1 VHISFKNLVIASV
14 LLMPY
19 SIFSAEGNEEEAS
32 SSIFDEV
39 VVTARKREEA
49 AQSVPIPITAL
60 GAAQLD
66 ARNITEIKDIE
77 KLTPNMQF
85 DAQGINATVTNVF
98 LRGIGQTNWSATQD
112 PKIGIYIDGVYLSR
126 AQGGL
131 VDLMDIERVEV
142 LRGPQGTLFGRNT
155 TAGLVH
161 IITKAPSDEI
171 EGMVSLGIGTANHE
185 VMRGT
190 LNLPVSER
198 VSARFAIMS
207 KETDGFII
215 NMATGDKQGNENS
228 QSVRA
233 SLMYTGEIYDSRFT
247 YDRFRSNELAMLGSC
262 RFNID
267 KNGAL
272 AGGFPA
278 LANFFGTY
286 DSMVANCEATS
297 QDYAL
302 DNNPNQ
308 SASTATDSY
317 TLTQNFDLSF
327 ADLTVIS
334 NHREIDNYNGTWG
347 WNMGNGPHL
356 SRAGNS
362 NLLDVINNPSD
373 HSIDSH
379 EIRLSG
385 DTGNLSWTVGAYIFE
400 EDSVDSID
408 VPIFRGVSTPTAA
421 EWPLFYLVIPGLN
434 VAQTVLGTQAFGS
447 RTQSSIVT
455 NSNDAIY
462 AEGTYAIDD
471 QTDLTVGVRR
481 SNDDREFTR
490 VQTLYGGGF
499 DPGNNCPGMV
509 FDANGATSDRCTQE
523 VDFSETTSRVILS
536 HAYDADRMVFASYSK
551 GYSSGGFNQD
561 IRMRPFEPEISDNFE
576 VGMKSTIRDG
586 KLRLNVTGFHN
597 SYENQ
602 QVTVGRIVNGQ
613 PTADLIN
620 AQEATLMGLEVEML
634 AQLSEDWTMTLTWG
648 YLDGQYDVF
657 TVNDNVIDPVT
668 LAESILVR
676 DLSGTGFGSGD
687 DGVSNTFDVSFIHT
701 ASLPS
706 GADVISQIGMSRY
719 DSSYNTLLNVPSS
732 LAPAYNLV
740 DGRVTWNF
748 ADGSNSLTLWGTNL
762 LDKDYIVGMLHQGGD
777 LEAGGVDFSLGMIA
791 DYWGQP
797 RRLGLEWRKN
807 F

>member
-1 VHISFKNLVIASV
+1 MHISLKSLVIASF
-14 LLMPY
+14 LMMPY

-77 KLTPNMQF
+77 KITPNMQF

-262 RFNID
+262 RFNLN

-272 AGGFPA
+272 VGGFPA
-278 LANFFGTY
+278 LAFFMGTY
-286 DSMVANCEATS
+286 DSMVSNCEATS
-297 QDYAL
+297 KDYAL
-302 DNNPNQ
+302 DNNANQ

-356 SRAGNS
+356 TRSGNS

-408 VPIFRGVSTPTAA
+408 VPIFQGVNIPTQ
-421 EWPLFYLVIPGLN
+421 EQWPIPYLYGLIPTL
-434 VAQTVLGTQAFGS
+434 VGTQTYGS

-471 QTDLTVGVRR
+471 QTDLTVGVRK
-481 SNDDREFTR
+481 SNDDRKFTR
-490 VQTLYGGGF
+490 VQTLVDGSF
-499 DPGNNCPGMV
+499 DAGNNCPGMV
-509 FDANGATSDRCTQE
+509 FDANGFATSDRCSQE

-648 YLDGQYDVF
+648 HLDGQYDVF

-687 DGVSNTFDVSFIHT
+687 DGVSDTFDVSFIHT

-777 LEAGGVDFSLGMIA
+777 LEVGGVDFSLGMIT

>member
-1 VHISFKNLVIASV
+1 
-14 LLMPY
+14 
-19 SIFSAEGNEEEAS
+19 
-32 SSIFDEV
+32 
-39 VVTARKREEA
+39 
-49 AQSVPIPITAL
+49 
-60 GAAQLD
+60 
-66 ARNITEIKDIE
+66 
-77 KLTPNMQF
+77 
-85 DAQGINATVTNVF
+85 
-98 LRGIGQTNWSATQD
+98 
-112 PKIGIYIDGVYLSR
+112 
-126 AQGGL
+126 
-131 VDLMDIERVEV
+131 
-142 LRGPQGTLFGRNT
+142 
-155 TAGLVH
+155 
-161 IITKAPSDEI
+161 
-171 EGMVSLGIGTANHE
+171 
-185 VMRGT
+185 
-190 LNLPVSER
+190 
-198 VSARFAIMS
+198 
-207 KETDGFII
+207 
-215 NMATGDKQGNENS
+215 
-228 QSVRA
+228 
-233 SLMYTGEIYDSRFT
+233 
-247 YDRFRSNELAMLGSC
+247 MLGSC
-262 RFNID
+262 RFNLN

-272 AGGFPA
+272 VGGFPA
-278 LANFFGTY
+278 LAFFMGTY
-286 DSMVANCEATS
+286 DSMVSNCEATS
-297 QDYAL
+297 KDYAL
-302 DNNPNQ
+302 DNNANQ

-356 SRAGNS
+356 TRSGNS

-408 VPIFRGVSTPTAA
+408 VPIFQGVNIPTQEQWAI
-421 EWPLFYLVIPGLN
+421 PYLYGLIPTL
-434 VAQTVLGTQAFGS
+434 VGTQTYGS

-490 VQTLYGGGF
+490 VQTLVDGSF
-499 DPGNNCPGMV
+499 DAGNNCPGMV
-509 FDANGATSDRCTQE
+509 FDANGFATSDRCTQE

-576 VGMKSTIRDG
+576 VGMKSTLRDG

-620 AQEATLMGLEVEML
+620 AQEATLIGLELEML
-634 AQLSEDWTMTLTWG
+634 AQLSEDWTMSLTWG
-648 YLDGQYDVF
+648 HLDGQYDVF

-668 LAESILVR
+668 LAESIVVR
-676 DLSGTGFGSGD
+676 DLSGTGFGAGD

-706 GADVISQIGMSRY
+706 GADVVSQIGMSRY

-777 LEAGGVDFSLGMIA
+777 LEVGGVDFSLGMIA

>member
-1 VHISFKNLVIASV
+1 MHISFKSLVIASF
-14 LLMPY
+14 LMMPY
-19 SIFSAEGNEEEAS
+19 SIFSAEGNEEEA

-60 GAAQLD
+60 GAAQL
-66 ARNITEIKDIE
+66 AGRNITEIKDIE

-85 DAQGINATVTNVF
+85 DAQGINSTVTNVF

-185 VMRGT
+185 VVRGM

-198 VSARFAIMS
+198 LSARFSIMS

-215 NMATGDKQGNENS
+215 NMATGDKQGNEDS
-228 QSVRA
+228 QSMRA

-262 RFNID
+262 RFNLN

-272 AGGFPA
+272 VGGFPA
-278 LANFFGTY
+278 LAFFMGTY
-286 DSMVANCEATS
+286 DSMVSNCEATS
-297 QDYAL
+297 KDYAL
-302 DNNPNQ
+302 DNNANQ

-356 SRAGNS
+356 TRSGNS

-408 VPIFRGVSTPTAA
+408 VPIFQGVNIPTQEQWAI
-421 EWPLFYLVIPGLN
+421 PYLYGLIPTL
-434 VAQTVLGTQAFGS
+434 VGTQTYGS

-490 VQTLYGGGF
+490 VQTLVDGSF
-499 DPGNNCPGMV
+499 DAGNNCPGMV
-509 FDANGATSDRCTQE
+509 FDANGFATSDRCTQE

-576 VGMKSTIRDG
+576 VGMKSTLRDG

-620 AQEATLMGLEVEML
+620 AQEATLIGLELEML
-634 AQLSEDWTMTLTWG
+634 AQLSEDWTMSLTWG
-648 YLDGQYDVF
+648 HLDGQYDVF

-668 LAESILVR
+668 LAESIVVR
-676 DLSGTGFGSGD
+676 DLSGTGFGAGD

-706 GADVISQIGMSRY
+706 GADVVSQIGMSRY

-777 LEAGGVDFSLGMIA
+777 LEVGGVDFSLGMIA

>member
-1 VHISFKNLVIASV
+1 MYRNYKSLVIASV

-60 GAAQLD
+60 GAAQL
-66 ARNITEIKDIE
+66 AGRNITEIKDIE

-85 DAQGINATVTNVF
+85 DAQGINSTVTNVF

-185 VMRGT
+185 VVRGM

-198 VSARFAIMS
+198 VSARFSIMS

-215 NMATGDKQGNENS
+215 NMATGDKQGNEDS
-228 QSVRA
+228 QSMRA

-262 RFNID
+262 RFNLN

-272 AGGFPA
+272 VGGFPA
-278 LANFFGTY
+278 LAFFMGTY
-286 DSMVANCEATS
+286 DSMVSNCEATS
-297 QDYAL
+297 KDYAL
-302 DNNPNQ
+302 DNNANQ

-356 SRAGNS
+356 TRSGNS

-408 VPIFRGVSTPTAA
+408 VPIFQGVNIPTQEQWAI
-421 EWPLFYLVIPGLN
+421 PYLYGLIPTL
-434 VAQTVLGTQAFGS
+434 VGTQTYGS

-490 VQTLYGGGF
+490 VQTLVDGSF
-499 DPGNNCPGMV
+499 DAGNNCPGMV
-509 FDANGATSDRCTQE
+509 FDANGFATSDRCTQE

-576 VGMKSTIRDG
+576 VGMKSTLRDG

-620 AQEATLMGLEVEML
+620 AQEALLIGLELEML
-634 AQLSEDWTMTLTWG
+634 AQLSEDWTMSLTWG
-648 YLDGQYDVF
+648 HLDGQYDVF

-668 LAESILVR
+668 LAESIVVR
-676 DLSGTGFGSGD
+676 DLSGTGFGAGD

-706 GADVISQIGMSRY
+706 GADVVSQIGMSRY

-777 LEAGGVDFSLGMIA
+777 LEVGGVDFSLGMIA

>member
-1 VHISFKNLVIASV
+1 
-14 LLMPY
+14 
-19 SIFSAEGNEEEAS
+19 
-32 SSIFDEV
+32 
-39 VVTARKREEA
+39 
-49 AQSVPIPITAL
+49 
-60 GAAQLD
+60 
-66 ARNITEIKDIE
+66 
-77 KLTPNMQF
+77 
-85 DAQGINATVTNVF
+85 
-98 LRGIGQTNWSATQD
+98 
-112 PKIGIYIDGVYLSR
+112 
-126 AQGGL
+126 
-131 VDLMDIERVEV
+131 MDIERVEV

-185 VMRGT
+185 VVRGM

-198 VSARFAIMS
+198 VSARFSIMS

-215 NMATGDKQGNENS
+215 NMATGDKQGNEDS
-228 QSVRA
+228 QSMRA

-262 RFNID
+262 RFNLN

-272 AGGFPA
+272 VGGFPA
-278 LANFFGTY
+278 LAFFMGTY
-286 DSMVANCEATS
+286 DSMVSNCEATS
-297 QDYAL
+297 KDYAL
-302 DNNPNQ
+302 DNNANQ

-356 SRAGNS
+356 TRSGNS

-408 VPIFRGVSTPTAA
+408 VPIFQGVNIPTQEQWAI
-421 EWPLFYLVIPGLN
+421 PYLYGLIPTL
-434 VAQTVLGTQAFGS
+434 VGTQTYGS

-490 VQTLYGGGF
+490 VQTLVDGSF
-499 DPGNNCPGMV
+499 DAGNNCPGMV
-509 FDANGATSDRCTQE
+509 FDANGFATSDRCTQE

-576 VGMKSTIRDG
+576 VGMKSTLRDG

-620 AQEATLMGLEVEML
+620 AQEATLIGLELEML
-634 AQLSEDWTMTLTWG
+634 AQLSEDWTMSLTWG
-648 YLDGQYDVF
+648 HLDGQYDVF

-668 LAESILVR
+668 LAESIVVR
-676 DLSGTGFGSGD
+676 DLSGTGFGAGD

-706 GADVISQIGMSRY
+706 GADVVSQIGMSRY

-777 LEAGGVDFSLGMIA
+777 LEVGGVDFSLGMIA

>member
-1 VHISFKNLVIASV
+1 
-14 LLMPY
+14 MPY

-60 GAAQLD
+60 GAAQL
-66 ARNITEIKDIE
+66 AGRNITEIKDIE

-85 DAQGINATVTNVF
+85 DAQGINSTVTNVF

-161 IITKAPSDEI
+161 IITKAPSNEI

-185 VMRGT
+185 VVRGM

-198 VSARFAIMS
+198 VSARFSIMS

-215 NMATGDKQGNENS
+215 NMATGDKQGNEDS
-228 QSVRA
+228 QSMRA

-262 RFNID
+262 RFNLN

-272 AGGFPA
+272 VGGFPA
-278 LANFFGTY
+278 LAFYMGTY
-286 DSMVANCEATS
+286 DSMVSNCEATS
-297 QDYAL
+297 KDYAL
-302 DNNPNQ
+302 DNNANQ

-356 SRAGNS
+356 TRSGNS

-408 VPIFRGVSTPTAA
+408 VPIFQGVNIPTQEQWAI
-421 EWPLFYLVIPGLN
+421 PYLYGLIPTL
-434 VAQTVLGTQAFGS
+434 VGTQTYGS

-471 QTDLTVGVRR
+471 QTDLTVGVRK
-481 SNDDREFTR
+481 SNDDRKFTR
-490 VQTLYGGGF
+490 VQTLVDGSF
-499 DPGNNCPGMV
+499 DAGNNCPGMV
-509 FDANGATSDRCTQE
+509 FDANGFATSDRCTQE

-576 VGMKSTIRDG
+576 VGMKSTLRDG

-620 AQEATLMGLEVEML
+620 AQEATLIGLELEML
-634 AQLSEDWTMTLTWG
+634 AQLSEDWTMSLTWG

-706 GADVISQIGMSRY
+706 GADVVSQIGMSRY

-777 LEAGGVDFSLGMIA
+777 LEVGGVDFSLGMIA

>member
-1 VHISFKNLVIASV
+1 
-14 LLMPY
+14 M
-19 SIFSAEGNEEEAS
+19 
-32 SSIFDEV
+32 
-39 VVTARKREEA
+39 
-49 AQSVPIPITAL
+49 
-60 GAAQLD
+60 
-66 ARNITEIKDIE
+66 
-77 KLTPNMQF
+77 
-85 DAQGINATVTNVF
+85 
-98 LRGIGQTNWSATQD
+98 
-112 PKIGIYIDGVYLSR
+112 
-126 AQGGL
+126 
-131 VDLMDIERVEV
+131 
-142 LRGPQGTLFGRNT
+142 
-155 TAGLVH
+155 
-161 IITKAPSDEI
+161 
-171 EGMVSLGIGTANHE
+171 
-185 VMRGT
+185 
-190 LNLPVSER
+190 
-198 VSARFAIMS
+198 
-207 KETDGFII
+207 
-215 NMATGDKQGNENS
+215 
-228 QSVRA
+228 
-233 SLMYTGEIYDSRFT
+233 
-247 YDRFRSNELAMLGSC
+247 
-262 RFNID
+262 
-267 KNGAL
+267 
-272 AGGFPA
+272 
-278 LANFFGTY
+278 GTY
-286 DSMVANCEATS
+286 DSMVSNCEATS
-297 QDYAL
+297 KDYAL
-302 DNNPNQ
+302 DNNANQ

-356 SRAGNS
+356 TRSGNS

-408 VPIFRGVSTPTAA
+408 VPIFQGVNIPTQEQWAI
-421 EWPLFYLVIPGLN
+421 PYLYGLIPTL
-434 VAQTVLGTQAFGS
+434 VGTQTYGS

-490 VQTLYGGGF
+490 VQTLVDGSF
-499 DPGNNCPGMV
+499 DAGNNCPGMV
-509 FDANGATSDRCTQE
+509 FDANGFATSDRCTQE

-576 VGMKSTIRDG
+576 VGMKSTLRDG

-620 AQEATLMGLEVEML
+620 AQEATLIGLELEML
-634 AQLSEDWTMTLTWG
+634 AQLSEDWTMSLTWG
-648 YLDGQYDVF
+648 HLDGQYDVF

-668 LAESILVR
+668 LAESIVVR
-676 DLSGTGFGSGD
+676 DLSGTGFGAGD

-706 GADVISQIGMSRY
+706 GADVVSQIGMSRY

-777 LEAGGVDFSLGMIA
+777 LEVGGVDFSLGMIA

>member
-1 VHISFKNLVIASV
+1 MYRNYKSLVIASV

-60 GAAQLD
+60 GAAQL
-66 ARNITEIKDIE
+66 AGRNITEIKDIE

-85 DAQGINATVTNVF
+85 DAQGINSTVTNVF

-185 VMRGT
+185 VVRGM

-198 VSARFAIMS
+198 VSARFSIMS

-215 NMATGDKQGNENS
+215 NMATGDKQGNEDS
-228 QSVRA
+228 QSMRA

-262 RFNID
+262 RFNLN

-272 AGGFPA
+272 VGGFPA
-278 LANFFGTY
+278 LAFFMGTY
-286 DSMVANCEATS
+286 DSMVSNCEATS
-297 QDYAL
+297 KDYAL
-302 DNNPNQ
+302 DNNANQ

-356 SRAGNS
+356 TRSGNS

-385 DTGNLSWTVGAYIFE
+385 DTGNLSWTVGAYVFE

-408 VPIFRGVSTPTAA
+408 VPIFQGVNIPTQ
-421 EWPLFYLVIPGLN
+421 EQWPIPYLYGLIPTL
-434 VAQTVLGTQAFGS
+434 VGTQTYGS

-490 VQTLYGGGF
+490 VQTLVDGSF
-499 DPGNNCPGMV
+499 DAGNNCPGMV
-509 FDANGATSDRCTQE
+509 FDANGFATSDRCTQE

-576 VGMKSTIRDG
+576 VGMKSTLRDG

-620 AQEATLMGLEVEML
+620 AQEATLIGLELEML
-634 AQLSEDWTMTLTWG
+634 AQLSEDWTMSLTWG
-648 YLDGQYDVF
+648 HLDGQYDVF

-668 LAESILVR
+668 LAESIVVR
-676 DLSGTGFGSGD
+676 DLSGTGFGAGD

-706 GADVISQIGMSRY
+706 GADVVSQIGMSRY

-777 LEAGGVDFSLGMIA
+777 LEVGGVDFSLGMIA

>member
-1 VHISFKNLVIASV
+1 MYRNYKSLVIASV

-60 GAAQLD
+60 GAAQL
-66 ARNITEIKDIE
+66 AGRNITEIKDIE

-85 DAQGINATVTNVF
+85 DAQGINSTVTNVF

-185 VMRGT
+185 VVRGM

-198 VSARFAIMS
+198 VSARFSIMS

-228 QSVRA
+228 QSMRA

-262 RFNID
+262 RFNLN

-272 AGGFPA
+272 VGGFPA
-278 LANFFGTY
+278 LAFFMGTY
-286 DSMVANCEATS
+286 DSMVSNCEATS
-297 QDYAL
+297 KDYAL
-302 DNNPNQ
+302 DNNANQ

-356 SRAGNS
+356 TRSGNS

-408 VPIFRGVSTPTAA
+408 VPIFQGVNIPTQEQWAI
-421 EWPLFYLVIPGLN
+421 PYLYGLIPTL
-434 VAQTVLGTQAFGS
+434 VGTQTYGS

-490 VQTLYGGGF
+490 VQTLVDGSF
-499 DPGNNCPGMV
+499 DAGNNCPGMV
-509 FDANGATSDRCTQE
+509 FDANGFATSDRCTQE

-576 VGMKSTIRDG
+576 VGMKSTLRDG

-620 AQEATLMGLEVEML
+620 AQEATLIGLELEML
-634 AQLSEDWTMTLTWG
+634 AQLSEDWTMSLTWG
-648 YLDGQYDVF
+648 HLDGQYDVF

-668 LAESILVR
+668 LAESIVVR
-676 DLSGTGFGSGD
+676 DLSGTGFGAGD

-706 GADVISQIGMSRY
+706 GADVVSQIGMSRY

-777 LEAGGVDFSLGMIA
+777 LEVGGVDFSLGMIA

>member
-1 VHISFKNLVIASV
+1 MHISFKSLVIASF
-14 LLMPY
+14 LMMPY
-19 SIFSAEGNEEEAS
+19 SIFSAEGNEEEA

-60 GAAQLD
+60 GSAQLD

-85 DAQGINATVTNVF
+85 DAQGINQTVTNVF
-98 LRGIGQTNWSATQD
+98 LRGIGQGNWSATQD

-185 VMRGT
+185 VVRGM

-198 VSARFAIMS
+198 VSARFSIMS

-215 NMATGDKQGNENS
+215 NMATGDKQGNEDS
-228 QSVRA
+228 QSMRA

-262 RFNID
+262 RFNLN

-272 AGGFPA
+272 VGGFPA
-278 LANFFGTY
+278 LAFFMGTY
-286 DSMVANCEATS
+286 DSMVSNCEATS
-297 QDYAL
+297 KDYAL
-302 DNNPNQ
+302 DNNANQ

-356 SRAGNS
+356 TRSGNS

-408 VPIFRGVSTPTAA
+408 VPIFQGVNIPTQEQWAI
-421 EWPLFYLVIPGLN
+421 PYLYGLIPTL
-434 VAQTVLGTQAFGS
+434 VGTQTYGS

-490 VQTLYGGGF
+490 VQTLVDGSF
-499 DPGNNCPGMV
+499 DAGNNCPGMV
-509 FDANGATSDRCTQE
+509 FDANGFATSDRCTQE

-576 VGMKSTIRDG
+576 VGMKSTLRDG

-620 AQEATLMGLEVEML
+620 AQEATLIGLELEML
-634 AQLSEDWTMTLTWG
+634 AQLSEDWTMSLTWG
-648 YLDGQYDVF
+648 HLDGQYDVF

-668 LAESILVR
+668 LAESIVVR
-676 DLSGTGFGSGD
+676 DLSGTGFGAGD

-706 GADVISQIGMSRY
+706 GADVVSQIGMSRY

-777 LEAGGVDFSLGMIA
+777 LEVGGVDFSLGMIA

>member
-1 VHISFKNLVIASV
+1 
-14 LLMPY
+14 M
-19 SIFSAEGNEEEAS
+19 
-32 SSIFDEV
+32 
-39 VVTARKREEA
+39 
-49 AQSVPIPITAL
+49 
-60 GAAQLD
+60 
-66 ARNITEIKDIE
+66 
-77 KLTPNMQF
+77 
-85 DAQGINATVTNVF
+85 
-98 LRGIGQTNWSATQD
+98 
-112 PKIGIYIDGVYLSR
+112 
-126 AQGGL
+126 
-131 VDLMDIERVEV
+131 
-142 LRGPQGTLFGRNT
+142 
-155 TAGLVH
+155 
-161 IITKAPSDEI
+161 
-171 EGMVSLGIGTANHE
+171 
-185 VMRGT
+185 

-198 VSARFAIMS
+198 LSARFSIMS

-215 NMATGDKQGNENS
+215 NMATGDKQGNEDS
-228 QSVRA
+228 QSMRA

-262 RFNID
+262 RFNLN

-272 AGGFPA
+272 VGGFPA
-278 LANFFGTY
+278 LAFFMGTY
-286 DSMVANCEATS
+286 DSMVSNCEATS
-297 QDYAL
+297 KDYAL
-302 DNNPNQ
+302 DNNANQ

-356 SRAGNS
+356 TRSGNS

-408 VPIFRGVSTPTAA
+408 VPIFQGVNIPTQEQWAI
-421 EWPLFYLVIPGLN
+421 PYLYGLIPTL
-434 VAQTVLGTQAFGS
+434 VGTQTYGS

-490 VQTLYGGGF
+490 VQTLVDGSF
-499 DPGNNCPGMV
+499 DAGNNCPGMV
-509 FDANGATSDRCTQE
+509 FDANGFATSDRCTQE

-576 VGMKSTIRDG
+576 VGMKSTLRDG

-620 AQEATLMGLEVEML
+620 AQEATLIGLELEML
-634 AQLSEDWTMTLTWG
+634 AQLSEDWTMSLTWG
-648 YLDGQYDVF
+648 HLDGQYDVF

-668 LAESILVR
+668 LAESIVVR
-676 DLSGTGFGSGD
+676 DLSGTGFGAGD

-706 GADVISQIGMSRY
+706 GADVVSQIGMSRY

-777 LEAGGVDFSLGMIA
+777 LEVGGVDFSLGMIA

>member
-1 VHISFKNLVIASV
+1 
-14 LLMPY
+14 M
-19 SIFSAEGNEEEAS
+19 
-32 SSIFDEV
+32 
-39 VVTARKREEA
+39 
-49 AQSVPIPITAL
+49 
-60 GAAQLD
+60 
-66 ARNITEIKDIE
+66 
-77 KLTPNMQF
+77 
-85 DAQGINATVTNVF
+85 
-98 LRGIGQTNWSATQD
+98 
-112 PKIGIYIDGVYLSR
+112 
-126 AQGGL
+126 
-131 VDLMDIERVEV
+131 
-142 LRGPQGTLFGRNT
+142 
-155 TAGLVH
+155 
-161 IITKAPSDEI
+161 
-171 EGMVSLGIGTANHE
+171 
-185 VMRGT
+185 

-198 VSARFAIMS
+198 VSARFSIMS

-262 RFNID
+262 RFNLN

-272 AGGFPA
+272 VGGFPA
-278 LANFFGTY
+278 LAFFMGTY
-286 DSMVANCEATS
+286 DSMVSNCEATS
-297 QDYAL
+297 KDYAL
-302 DNNPNQ
+302 DNNANQ

-356 SRAGNS
+356 TRSGNS

-408 VPIFRGVSTPTAA
+408 VPIFQGVNIPTQ
-421 EWPLFYLVIPGLN
+421 EQWPIPYLYGLIPTL
-434 VAQTVLGTQAFGS
+434 VGTQTYGS

-490 VQTLYGGGF
+490 VQTLVDGSF
-499 DPGNNCPGMV
+499 DAGNNCPGMV
-509 FDANGATSDRCTQE
+509 FDANGFATSDRCSQE

-648 YLDGQYDVF
+648 HLDGQYDVF

-687 DGVSNTFDVSFIHT
+687 DGVSDTFDVSFIHT

-777 LEAGGVDFSLGMIA
+777 LEVGGVDFSLGMIA

>member
-1 VHISFKNLVIASV
+1 MIASV

-60 GAAQLD
+60 GAAQL
-66 ARNITEIKDIE
+66 AGRNITEIKDIE

-85 DAQGINATVTNVF
+85 DAQGINSTVTNVF

-185 VMRGT
+185 VVRGM

-198 VSARFAIMS
+198 VSARFSIMS

-215 NMATGDKQGNENS
+215 NMATGDKQGNEDS
-228 QSVRA
+228 QSMRA

-262 RFNID
+262 RFNLN

-272 AGGFPA
+272 VGGFPA
-278 LANFFGTY
+278 LAFFMGTY
-286 DSMVANCEATS
+286 DSMVSNCEATS
-297 QDYAL
+297 KDYAL
-302 DNNPNQ
+302 DNNANQ

-356 SRAGNS
+356 TRSGNS

-408 VPIFRGVSTPTAA
+408 VPIFQGVNIPTQEQWAI
-421 EWPLFYLVIPGLN
+421 PYLYGLIPTL
-434 VAQTVLGTQAFGS
+434 VGTQTYGS

-490 VQTLYGGGF
+490 VQTLVDGSF
-499 DPGNNCPGMV
+499 DAGNNCPGMV
-509 FDANGATSDRCTQE
+509 FDANGFATSDRCTQE

-576 VGMKSTIRDG
+576 VGMKSTLRDG

-620 AQEATLMGLEVEML
+620 AQEATLIGLELEML
-634 AQLSEDWTMTLTWG
+634 AQLSEDWTMSLTWG
-648 YLDGQYDVF
+648 HLDGQYDVF

-668 LAESILVR
+668 LAESIVVR
-676 DLSGTGFGSGD
+676 DLSGTGFGAGD

-706 GADVISQIGMSRY
+706 GADVVSQIGMSRY

-777 LEAGGVDFSLGMIA
+777 LEVGGVDFSLGMIA

>member
-1 VHISFKNLVIASV
+1 MYRNYKSLMIASV

-60 GAAQLD
+60 GAAQL
-66 ARNITEIKDIE
+66 AGRNITEIKDIE

-85 DAQGINATVTNVF
+85 DAQGINSTVTNVF

-185 VMRGT
+185 VVRGM

-198 VSARFAIMS
+198 VSARFSIMS

-215 NMATGDKQGNENS
+215 NMATGDKQGNEDS
-228 QSVRA
+228 QSMRA

-262 RFNID
+262 RFNLN

-272 AGGFPA
+272 VGGFPA
-278 LANFFGTY
+278 LAFFMGTY
-286 DSMVANCEATS
+286 DSMVSNCEATS
-297 QDYAL
+297 KDYAL
-302 DNNPNQ
+302 DNNANQ

-356 SRAGNS
+356 TRSGNS

-408 VPIFRGVSTPTAA
+408 VPIFQGVNIPTQEQWAI
-421 EWPLFYLVIPGLN
+421 PYLYGLIPTL
-434 VAQTVLGTQAFGS
+434 VGTQTYGS

-490 VQTLYGGGF
+490 VQTLVDGSF
-499 DPGNNCPGMV
+499 DAGNNCPGMV
-509 FDANGATSDRCTQE
+509 FDANGFATSDRCTQE

-576 VGMKSTIRDG
+576 VGMKSTLRDG

-620 AQEATLMGLEVEML
+620 AQEATLIGLELEML
-634 AQLSEDWTMTLTWG
+634 AQLSEDWTMSLTWG
-648 YLDGQYDVF
+648 HLDGQYDVF

-668 LAESILVR
+668 LAESIVVR
-676 DLSGTGFGSGD
+676 DLSGTGFGAGD

-706 GADVISQIGMSRY
+706 GADVVSQIGMSRY

-777 LEAGGVDFSLGMIA
+777 LEVGGVDFSLGMIA

>member
-1 VHISFKNLVIASV
+1 MYRNYKSLVIASV

-60 GAAQLD
+60 GAAQL
-66 ARNITEIKDIE
+66 AGRNITEIKDIE

-85 DAQGINATVTNVF
+85 DAQGINSTVTNVF

-161 IITKAPSDEI
+161 IITKAPSNEI

-185 VMRGT
+185 VVRGM

-198 VSARFAIMS
+198 VSARFSIMS

-215 NMATGDKQGNENS
+215 NMATGDKQGNEDS
-228 QSVRA
+228 QSMRA

-247 YDRFRSNELAMLGSC
+247 YDRFRSNELSMLGSC
-262 RFNID
+262 RFNLN

-272 AGGFPA
+272 VGGFPA
-278 LANFFGTY
+278 LAFFMGTY
-286 DSMVANCEATS
+286 DSMVSNCEATS
-297 QDYAL
+297 KDYAL
-302 DNNPNQ
+302 DNNANQ

-356 SRAGNS
+356 TRSGNS

-408 VPIFRGVSTPTAA
+408 VPIFQGVNIPTQEQWAI
-421 EWPLFYLVIPGLN
+421 PYLYGLIPTL
-434 VAQTVLGTQAFGS
+434 VGTQTYGS

-471 QTDLTVGVRR
+471 QTDLTVGVRK
-481 SNDDREFTR
+481 SNDDRKFTR
-490 VQTLYGGGF
+490 VQTLVDGSF
-499 DPGNNCPGMV
+499 DAGNNCPGMV
-509 FDANGATSDRCTQE
+509 FDANGFATSDRCTQE

-576 VGMKSTIRDG
+576 VGMKSTLRDG

-620 AQEATLMGLEVEML
+620 AQEATLIGLELEML
-634 AQLSEDWTMTLTWG
+634 AQLSEDWTMSLTWG

-701 ASLPS
+701 DSLPS
-706 GADVISQIGMSRY
+706 GADVVSQIGMSRY

-777 LEAGGVDFSLGMIA
+777 LEVGGVDFSLGMIA

>member
-1 VHISFKNLVIASV
+1 
-14 LLMPY
+14 
-19 SIFSAEGNEEEAS
+19 
-32 SSIFDEV
+32 
-39 VVTARKREEA
+39 
-49 AQSVPIPITAL
+49 L
-60 GAAQLD
+60 GAAQL
-66 ARNITEIKDIE
+66 AGRNITEIKDIE

-85 DAQGINATVTNVF
+85 DAQGINSTVTNVF

-161 IITKAPSDEI
+161 IITKAPSNEI

-185 VMRGT
+185 VVRGM

-198 VSARFAIMS
+198 VSARFSIMS

-215 NMATGDKQGNENS
+215 NMATGDKQGNEDS
-228 QSVRA
+228 QSMRA

-262 RFNID
+262 RFNLN

-272 AGGFPA
+272 VGGFPA
-278 LANFFGTY
+278 LAFYMGTY
-286 DSMVANCEATS
+286 DSMVSNCEATS
-297 QDYAL
+297 KDYAL
-302 DNNPNQ
+302 DNNANQ

-356 SRAGNS
+356 TRSGNS

-408 VPIFRGVSTPTAA
+408 VPIFQGVNIPTQEQWAI
-421 EWPLFYLVIPGLN
+421 PYLYGLIPTL
-434 VAQTVLGTQAFGS
+434 VGTQTYGS

-471 QTDLTVGVRR
+471 QTDLTVGVRK
-481 SNDDREFTR
+481 SNDDRKFTR
-490 VQTLYGGGF
+490 VQTLVDGSF
-499 DPGNNCPGMV
+499 DAGNNCPGMV
-509 FDANGATSDRCTQE
+509 FDANGFATSDRCTQE

-576 VGMKSTIRDG
+576 VGMKSTLRDG

-620 AQEATLMGLEVEML
+620 AQEATLIGLELEML
-634 AQLSEDWTMTLTWG
+634 AQLSEDWTMSLTWG

-706 GADVISQIGMSRY
+706 GADVVSQIGMSRY

-777 LEAGGVDFSLGMIA
+777 LEVGGVDFSLGMIA

>member
-1 VHISFKNLVIASV
+1 MYRNYKSLVIASV

-60 GAAQLD
+60 GAAQL
-66 ARNITEIKDIE
+66 AGRNITEIKDIE

-85 DAQGINATVTNVF
+85 DAQGINSTVTNVF

-185 VMRGT
+185 VVRGM

-198 VSARFAIMS
+198 LSARFSIMS

-215 NMATGDKQGNENS
+215 NMATGDKQGNEDS
-228 QSVRA
+228 QSMRA

-262 RFNID
+262 RFNLN

-272 AGGFPA
+272 VGGFPA
-278 LANFFGTY
+278 LAFFMGTY
-286 DSMVANCEATS
+286 DSMVSNCEATS
-297 QDYAL
+297 KDYAL
-302 DNNPNQ
+302 DNNANQ

-356 SRAGNS
+356 TRSGNS

-408 VPIFRGVSTPTAA
+408 VPIFQGVNIPTQEQWAI
-421 EWPLFYLVIPGLN
+421 PYLYGLIPTL
-434 VAQTVLGTQAFGS
+434 VGTQTYGS

-490 VQTLYGGGF
+490 VQTLVDGSF
-499 DPGNNCPGMV
+499 DAGNNCPGMV
-509 FDANGATSDRCTQE
+509 FDANGFATSDRCTQE

-576 VGMKSTIRDG
+576 VGMKSTLRDG

-620 AQEATLMGLEVEML
+620 AQEATLIGLELEML
-634 AQLSEDWTMTLTWG
+634 AQLSEDWTMSLTWG
-648 YLDGQYDVF
+648 HLDGQYDVF

-668 LAESILVR
+668 LAESIVVR
-676 DLSGTGFGSGD
+676 DLSGTGFGAGD

-706 GADVISQIGMSRY
+706 GADVVSQIGMSRY

-777 LEAGGVDFSLGMIA
+777 LEVGGVDFSLGMIA

>member
-1 VHISFKNLVIASV
+1 MYRNYKSLVIASV

-60 GAAQLD
+60 GAAQL
-66 ARNITEIKDIE
+66 AGRNITEIKDIE

-85 DAQGINATVTNVF
+85 DAQGINSTVTNVF

-161 IITKAPSDEI
+161 IITKAPSNEI

-185 VMRGT
+185 VVRGM

-198 VSARFAIMS
+198 VSARFSIMS

-215 NMATGDKQGNENS
+215 NMATGDKQGNEDS
-228 QSVRA
+228 QSMRA

-262 RFNID
+262 RFNLN

-272 AGGFPA
+272 VGGFPA
-278 LANFFGTY
+278 LAFYMGTY
-286 DSMVANCEATS
+286 DSMVSNCEATS
-297 QDYAL
+297 KDYAL
-302 DNNPNQ
+302 DNNANQ

-356 SRAGNS
+356 TRSGNS

-408 VPIFRGVSTPTAA
+408 VPIFQGVNIPTQEQWAI
-421 EWPLFYLVIPGLN
+421 PYLYGLIPTL
-434 VAQTVLGTQAFGS
+434 VGTQTYGS

-471 QTDLTVGVRR
+471 QTDLTVGVRK
-481 SNDDREFTR
+481 SNDDRKFTR
-490 VQTLYGGGF
+490 VQTLVDGSF
-499 DPGNNCPGMV
+499 DAGNNCPGMV
-509 FDANGATSDRCTQE
+509 FDANGFATSDRCTQE

-576 VGMKSTIRDG
+576 VGMKSTLRDG

-620 AQEATLMGLEVEML
+620 AQEATLIGLELEML
-634 AQLSEDWTMTLTWG
+634 AQLSEDWTMSLTWG

-706 GADVISQIGMSRY
+706 GADVVSQIGMSRY

-777 LEAGGVDFSLGMIA
+777 LEVGGVDFSLGMIA

>member
-1 VHISFKNLVIASV
+1 
-14 LLMPY
+14 
-19 SIFSAEGNEEEAS
+19 
-32 SSIFDEV
+32 
-39 VVTARKREEA
+39 
-49 AQSVPIPITAL
+49 
-60 GAAQLD
+60 
-66 ARNITEIKDIE
+66 
-77 KLTPNMQF
+77 
-85 DAQGINATVTNVF
+85 
-98 LRGIGQTNWSATQD
+98 
-112 PKIGIYIDGVYLSR
+112 
-126 AQGGL
+126 
-131 VDLMDIERVEV
+131 
-142 LRGPQGTLFGRNT
+142 
-155 TAGLVH
+155 
-161 IITKAPSDEI
+161 
-171 EGMVSLGIGTANHE
+171 
-185 VMRGT
+185 
-190 LNLPVSER
+190 
-198 VSARFAIMS
+198 MS

-215 NMATGDKQGNENS
+215 NMATGDKQGNEDS
-228 QSVRA
+228 QSMRA

-262 RFNID
+262 RFNLN

-272 AGGFPA
+272 VGGFPA
-278 LANFFGTY
+278 LAFFMGTY
-286 DSMVANCEATS
+286 DSMVSNCEATS
-297 QDYAL
+297 KDYAL
-302 DNNPNQ
+302 DNNANQ

-356 SRAGNS
+356 TRSGNS

-408 VPIFRGVSTPTAA
+408 VPIFQGVNIPTQEQWAI
-421 EWPLFYLVIPGLN
+421 PYLYGLIPTL
-434 VAQTVLGTQAFGS
+434 VGTQTYGS

-490 VQTLYGGGF
+490 VQTLVDGSF
-499 DPGNNCPGMV
+499 DAGNNCPGMV
-509 FDANGATSDRCTQE
+509 FDANGFATSDRCTQE

-576 VGMKSTIRDG
+576 VGMKSTLRDG

-620 AQEATLMGLEVEML
+620 AQEATLIGLELEML
-634 AQLSEDWTMTLTWG
+634 AQLSEDWTMSLTWG
-648 YLDGQYDVF
+648 HLDGQYDVF

-668 LAESILVR
+668 LAESIVVR
-676 DLSGTGFGSGD
+676 DLSGTGFGAGD

-706 GADVISQIGMSRY
+706 GADVVSQIGMSRY

-777 LEAGGVDFSLGMIA
+777 LEVGGVDFSLGMIA

>member
-1 VHISFKNLVIASV
+1 MIASV

-66 ARNITEIKDIE
+66 GRNITEIKDIE

-85 DAQGINATVTNVF
+85 DAQGINSTVTNVF

-131 VDLMDIERVEV
+131 VDLLDIERVEV

-185 VMRGT
+185 VVRGM

-198 VSARFAIMS
+198 VSARFSIMS

-228 QSVRA
+228 QSMRA

-262 RFNID
+262 RFNLN

-272 AGGFPA
+272 VGGFPA
-278 LANFFGTY
+278 LAFFMGTY
-286 DSMVANCEATS
+286 DSMVSNCEATS
-297 QDYAL
+297 KDYAL
-302 DNNPNQ
+302 DNNANQ

-356 SRAGNS
+356 TRSGNS

-408 VPIFRGVSTPTAA
+408 VPIFQGVNIPTQEQWAI
-421 EWPLFYLVIPGLN
+421 PYLYGLIPTL
-434 VAQTVLGTQAFGS
+434 VGTQTYGS

-490 VQTLYGGGF
+490 VQTLVDGSF
-499 DPGNNCPGMV
+499 DAGNNCPGMV
-509 FDANGATSDRCTQE
+509 FDANGFATSDRCTQE

-576 VGMKSTIRDG
+576 VGMKSTLRDG

-620 AQEATLMGLEVEML
+620 AQEATLIGLELEML
-634 AQLSEDWTMTLTWG
+634 AQLSEDWTMSLTWG
-648 YLDGQYDVF
+648 HLDGQYDVF

-668 LAESILVR
+668 LAESIVVR
-676 DLSGTGFGSGD
+676 DLSGTGFGAGD

-706 GADVISQIGMSRY
+706 GADVVSQIGMSRY

-777 LEAGGVDFSLGMIA
+777 LEVGGVDFSLGMIA

>member
-1 VHISFKNLVIASV
+1 MYRNYKSLVIASV

-60 GAAQLD
+60 GAAQL
-66 ARNITEIKDIE
+66 AGRNITEIKDIE

-85 DAQGINATVTNVF
+85 DAQGINSTVTNVF

-185 VMRGT
+185 VVRGM

-198 VSARFAIMS
+198 VSARFSIMS

-215 NMATGDKQGNENS
+215 NMATGDKQGNEDS
-228 QSVRA
+228 QSMRA

-262 RFNID
+262 RFNLN

-272 AGGFPA
+272 VGGFPA
-278 LANFFGTY
+278 LAFFMGTY
-286 DSMVANCEATS
+286 DSMVSNCEATS
-297 QDYAL
+297 KDYAL
-302 DNNPNQ
+302 DNNANQ

-356 SRAGNS
+356 TRSGNS

-408 VPIFRGVSTPTAA
+408 VPIFQGVNIPTQEQWAI
-421 EWPLFYLVIPGLN
+421 PYLYGLIPTL
-434 VAQTVLGTQAFGS
+434 VGTQTYGS

-490 VQTLYGGGF
+490 VQTLVDGSF
-499 DPGNNCPGMV
+499 DAGNNCPGMV
-509 FDANGATSDRCTQE
+509 FDANGFATSDRCTQE

-576 VGMKSTIRDG
+576 VGMKSTLRDG

-620 AQEATLMGLEVEML
+620 AQEATLIGLELEML
-634 AQLSEDWTMTLTWG
+634 AQLSEDWTMSLTWG
-648 YLDGQYDVF
+648 HLDGQYDVF

-668 LAESILVR
+668 LAESIVVR
-676 DLSGTGFGSGD
+676 DLSGTGFGAGD

-706 GADVISQIGMSRY
+706 GADVVSQIGMSRY

-777 LEAGGVDFSLGMIA
+777 LEVGGVDFSLGMIA

>member
-1 VHISFKNLVIASV
+1 
-14 LLMPY
+14 MPY

-60 GAAQLD
+60 GAAQL
-66 ARNITEIKDIE
+66 AGRNITEIKDIE

-85 DAQGINATVTNVF
+85 DAQGINSTVTNVF

-185 VMRGT
+185 VVRGM

-198 VSARFAIMS
+198 VSARFSIMS

-215 NMATGDKQGNENS
+215 NMATGDKQGNEDS
-228 QSVRA
+228 QSMRA

-262 RFNID
+262 RFNLN

-272 AGGFPA
+272 VGGFPA
-278 LANFFGTY
+278 LAFYMGTY
-286 DSMVANCEATS
+286 DSMVSNCEATS
-297 QDYAL
+297 KDYAL
-302 DNNPNQ
+302 DNNANQ

-356 SRAGNS
+356 TRSGNS

-408 VPIFRGVSTPTAA
+408 VPIFQGVNIPTQEQWAI
-421 EWPLFYLVIPGLN
+421 PYLYGLIPTL
-434 VAQTVLGTQAFGS
+434 VGTQTYGS

-471 QTDLTVGVRR
+471 QTDLTVGVRK

-490 VQTLYGGGF
+490 VQTLVDGSF
-499 DPGNNCPGMV
+499 DAGNNCPGMV
-509 FDANGATSDRCTQE
+509 FDANGFATSDRCTQE

-576 VGMKSTIRDG
+576 VGMKSTLRDG

-620 AQEATLMGLEVEML
+620 AQEATLIGLELEML
-634 AQLSEDWTMTLTWG
+634 AQLSEDWTMSLTWG

-706 GADVISQIGMSRY
+706 GADVVSQIGMSRY

-777 LEAGGVDFSLGMIA
+777 LEVGGVDFSLGMIA

>member
-1 VHISFKNLVIASV
+1 MYRNYKSLVIASV

-60 GAAQLD
+60 GAAQL
-66 ARNITEIKDIE
+66 AGRNITEIKDIE

-85 DAQGINATVTNVF
+85 DAQGINSTVTNVF

-185 VMRGT
+185 VVRGM

-198 VSARFAIMS
+198 VSARFSIMS

-215 NMATGDKQGNENS
+215 NMATGDKQGNEDS
-228 QSVRA
+228 QSMRA

-262 RFNID
+262 RFNLN

-272 AGGFPA
+272 VGGFPA
-278 LANFFGTY
+278 LAFFMGTY
-286 DSMVANCEATS
+286 DSMVSNCEATS
-297 QDYAL
+297 KDYAL
-302 DNNPNQ
+302 DNNANQ

-356 SRAGNS
+356 TRSGNS

-385 DTGNLSWTVGAYIFE
+385 DTGNLSWTVGAYVFE

-408 VPIFRGVSTPTAA
+408 VPIFQGVNIPTQEQWAI
-421 EWPLFYLVIPGLN
+421 PYLYGLIPTL
-434 VAQTVLGTQAFGS
+434 VGTQTYGS

-490 VQTLYGGGF
+490 VQTLVDGSF
-499 DPGNNCPGMV
+499 DAGNNCPGMV
-509 FDANGATSDRCTQE
+509 FDANGFATSDRCTQE

-576 VGMKSTIRDG
+576 VGMKSTLRDG

-620 AQEATLMGLEVEML
+620 AQEATLIGLELEML
-634 AQLSEDWTMTLTWG
+634 AQLSEDWTMSLTWG
-648 YLDGQYDVF
+648 HLDGQYDVF

-668 LAESILVR
+668 LAESIVVR
-676 DLSGTGFGSGD
+676 DLSGTGFGAGD

-706 GADVISQIGMSRY
+706 GADVVSQIGMSRY

-777 LEAGGVDFSLGMIA
+777 LEVGGVDFSLGMIA

>member
-1 VHISFKNLVIASV
+1 MYRNYKSLVIASV

-60 GAAQLD
+60 GAAQL
-66 ARNITEIKDIE
+66 AGRNITEIKDIE

-85 DAQGINATVTNVF
+85 DAQGINSTVTNVF

-185 VMRGT
+185 VVRGM

-198 VSARFAIMS
+198 VSARFSIMS

-215 NMATGDKQGNENS
+215 NMATGDKQGNEDS
-228 QSVRA
+228 QSMRA

-262 RFNID
+262 RFNLN

-272 AGGFPA
+272 VGGFPA
-278 LANFFGTY
+278 LAFFMGTY
-286 DSMVANCEATS
+286 DSMVSNCEATS
-297 QDYAL
+297 KDYAL
-302 DNNPNQ
+302 DNNANQ

-356 SRAGNS
+356 TRSGNS

-379 EIRLSG
+379 EIRFSG

-408 VPIFRGVSTPTAA
+408 VPIFQGVNIPTQ
-421 EWPLFYLVIPGLN
+421 EQWPIPYLYGLIPTL
-434 VAQTVLGTQAFGS
+434 VGTQTYGS

-490 VQTLYGGGF
+490 VQTLVDGSF
-499 DPGNNCPGMV
+499 DAGNNCPGMV
-509 FDANGATSDRCTQE
+509 FDANGFATSDRCTQE

-576 VGMKSTIRDG
+576 VGMKSTLRDG

-620 AQEATLMGLEVEML
+620 AQEATLIGLELEML
-634 AQLSEDWTMTLTWG
+634 AQLSEDWTMSLTWG
-648 YLDGQYDVF
+648 HLDGQYDVF

-668 LAESILVR
+668 LAESIVVR
-676 DLSGTGFGSGD
+676 DLSGTGFGAGD

-706 GADVISQIGMSRY
+706 GADVVSQIGMSRY

-777 LEAGGVDFSLGMIA
+777 LEVGGVDFSLGMIA

>member
-1 VHISFKNLVIASV
+1 MYRNYKSLVIASV

-66 ARNITEIKDIE
+66 GRNITEIKDIE

-85 DAQGINATVTNVF
+85 DAQGINSTVTNVF

-185 VMRGT
+185 VVRGM

-198 VSARFAIMS
+198 LSARFSIMS

-215 NMATGDKQGNENS
+215 NMATGDKQGNEDS
-228 QSVRA
+228 QSMRA

-262 RFNID
+262 RFNLN

-272 AGGFPA
+272 VGGFPA
-278 LANFFGTY
+278 LAFFMGTY
-286 DSMVANCEATS
+286 DSMVSNCEATS
-297 QDYAL
+297 KDYAL
-302 DNNPNQ
+302 DNNANQ

-356 SRAGNS
+356 TRSGNS

-408 VPIFRGVSTPTAA
+408 VPIFQGVNIPTQEQWAI
-421 EWPLFYLVIPGLN
+421 PYLYGLIPTL
-434 VAQTVLGTQAFGS
+434 VGTQTYGS

-490 VQTLYGGGF
+490 VQTLVDGSF
-499 DPGNNCPGMV
+499 DAGNNCPGMV
-509 FDANGATSDRCTQE
+509 FDANGFATSDRCTQE

-576 VGMKSTIRDG
+576 VGMKSTLRDG

-620 AQEATLMGLEVEML
+620 AQEATLIGLELEML
-634 AQLSEDWTMTLTWG
+634 AQLSEDWTMSLTWG
-648 YLDGQYDVF
+648 HLDGQYDVF

-668 LAESILVR
+668 LAESIVVR
-676 DLSGTGFGSGD
+676 DLSGTGFGAGD

-706 GADVISQIGMSRY
+706 GADVVSQIGMSRY

-777 LEAGGVDFSLGMIA
+777 LEVGGVDFSLGMIA

>member
-1 VHISFKNLVIASV
+1 MHRNFKSLVIAS
-14 LLMPY
+14 LLMMPY
-19 SIFSAEGNEEEAS
+19 LTFSAEGNEEEA

-85 DAQGINATVTNVF
+85 DAQGINQTVTNVF

-112 PKIGIYIDGVYLSR
+112 PKIGIYVDGVYLSR

-161 IITKAPSDEI
+161 IITKAPSDEM
-171 EGMVSLGIGTANHE
+171 EGMLNVGIGTANHQ

-190 LNLPVSER
+190 LNVPLTDR
-198 VSARFAIMS
+198 LSARFAVMT
-207 KETDGFII
+207 KETDGFITNI
-215 NMATGDKQGNENS
+215 ATGNKHGNEDS
-228 QSVRA
+228 RSLRA
-233 SLMYTGEIYDSRFT
+233 SFNFDADNYDARFT
-247 YDRFRSNELAMLGSC
+247 YDHFEANELAMLGSC
-262 RFNID
+262 RFNLN

-272 AGGFPA
+272 VGGFPA

-297 QDYAL
+297 KDYAL

-308 SASTATDSY
+308 QATTDTDSF

-327 ADLTVIS
+327 ADVTIIS

-362 NLLDVINNPSD
+362 NLLDVINNPSK
-373 HSIDSH
+373 HEIDSH
-379 EIRLSG
+379 EIRFSG
-385 DTGNLSWTVGAYIFE
+385 DAGNLSWTFGAYIFE

-408 VPIFRGVSTPTAA
+408 VPIFRGVSTPTPA
-421 EWPLFYLVIPGLN
+421 EWPLFYLVLPGLN
-434 VAQTVLGTQAFGS
+434 VAETVLGTQAFGS
-447 RTQSSIVT
+447 RTQSNIVT
-455 NSNDAIY
+455 NSNDAIF
-462 AEGTYAIDD
+462 AEGTYSIND

-490 VQTLYGGGF
+490 IQTLYGGAF

-509 FDANGATSDRCTQE
+509 FDANGATSDRCYQE

-536 HAYDADRMVFASYSK
+536 HAYDEDMMVFASYSK

-576 VGMKSTIRDG
+576 VGMKSTLRDG
-586 KLRLNVTGFHN
+586 TLRLNLTGFHN

-620 AQEATLMGLEVEML
+620 AQEATLVGLELEML
-634 AQLSEDWTMTLTWG
+634 AQLTDSLAMTLTWG
-648 YLDGQYDVF
+648 HLDGQYDVF
-657 TVNDNVIDPVT
+657 TVDDNVIDPVT

-676 DLSGTGFGSGD
+676 DLSGTGFGAGD
-687 DGVSNTFDVSFIHT
+687 DGVSDTFDVSLIHT
-701 ASLPS
+701 ASLSS
-706 GADVISQIGMSRY
+706 GADIVSQIGLSRY

-740 DGRVTWNF
+740 DGRITWNF
-748 ADGSNSLTLWGTNL
+748 ADGATSLTLWGTNL

-797 RRLGLEWRKN
+797 RRLGLEWRRN